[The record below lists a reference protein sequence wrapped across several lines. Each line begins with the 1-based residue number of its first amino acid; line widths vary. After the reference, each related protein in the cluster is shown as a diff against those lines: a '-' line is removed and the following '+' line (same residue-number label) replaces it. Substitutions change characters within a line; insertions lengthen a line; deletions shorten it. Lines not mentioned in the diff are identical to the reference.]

1 MSGAEMTV
9 FLGGEFMVTLWG
21 GHYRTQ
27 ESSSQPFGQR
37 TADTGTSQNRLS
49 H

>member
-21 GHYRTQ
+21 AYN
-27 ESSSQPFGQR
+27 SSRILVNQR
-37 TADTGTSQNRLS
+37 WCPQF
-49 H
+49 

>member
-21 GHYRTQ
+21 GGVQ
-27 ESSSQPFGQR
+27 QFPDFGESTVVPTILEHR
-37 TADTGTSQNRLS
+37 
-49 H
+49 